1 MMYPVEIKSYSFHL
15 LLRSLYHLHDLAGSI
30 NDLAVMHMANR
41 DYLSAEKQLKRAL
54 LMVERSYRVDNHLR
68 SALIANLSDLHCIS
82 GNKDLSLQYADLLL
96 PCINAHQFIPTKGSA
111 VDLTEVAAIET
122 SDINS
127 VRFSNIQSLL
137 KDRIEIE
144 NALDQLSAEDT
155 IKESVRVTVGKEESI
170 GGINAT
176 NENNFYYSRDNMNEL
191 KLVAKE
197 GIKKEIKQKG
207 IGLKNRFY
215 YSRDTFASIRT
226 VQYVLSAGLC
236 IGVNRLHE
244 EGLIHIN
251 RAFDLILINSS
262 QENPQNFLYQD
273 SFLLSVALSK
283 LATLSDHSMKTRN
296 RGLSSKHIQ
305 NDNIKNLFN
314 LPYFKQNFPG
324 LCDLELSLSSTHRD
338 LKNAATQ
345 IYKKIGTSPIKQT
358 NKYSNKY
365 IVSNKTEH
373 NLSEYDLLSQYG
385 LGIVG
390 IALMDIEVHCPP
402 DVTK

>member
-1 MMYPVEIKSYSFHL
+1 
-15 LLRSLYHLHDLAGSI
+15 
-30 NDLAVMHMANR
+30 MANR

-68 SALIANLSDLHCIS
+68 SALLANLSDLHCLT
-82 GNKDLSLQYADLLL
+82 GNKESSLQYADLLI

-111 VDLTEVAAIET
+111 VDLTKLAASET
-122 SDINS
+122 NDINS
-127 VRFSNIQSLL
+127 IRFGNIQNRL

-144 NALDQLSAEDT
+144 NTMDQLSAEE
-155 IKESVRVTVGKEESI
+155 IVKESGRVTAGIEERA
-170 GGINAT
+170 GEVNT
-176 NENNFYYSRDNMNEL
+176 TDTNNFYYSRDNMNEL

-197 GIKKEIKQKG
+197 GLKKEIKQKV
-207 IGLKNRFY
+207 IGFQNRFY

-236 IGVNRLHE
+236 IGTNRLHE

-251 RAFDLILINSS
+251 RAFDLILKNSS
-262 QENPQNFLYQD
+262 QENPQTFLYQD

-296 RGLSSKHIQ
+296 RGISSKHIQ
-305 NDNIKNLFN
+305 NDSIKSLFN
-314 LPYFKQNFPG
+314 LPYFRQNFPG
-324 LCDLELSLSSTHRD
+324 ICDLELSLSSSYRD
-338 LKNAATQ
+338 LKNASIQ
-345 IYKKIGTSPIKQT
+345 IYKMKSSSPIKQT
-358 NKYSNKY
+358 NKYSNRY
-365 IVSNKTEH
+365 IVEKKTEH

-385 LGIVG
+385 IGVVG

-402 DVTK
+402 DVTN